1 MGKRSNFEKR
11 DKDKYLTPYAG
22 AVPLTSFLPQRRFTF
37 AEPCAGDGRL
47 IRHIRDVTDNNA
59 QCSFVGDIEPEHDLI
74 PTFDALDIQ
83 ERHLGG
89 TELIITNPPWTRTK
103 ASGYILHR
111 MINHFSDLRPTWLL
125 FDADWL
131 FTKQATP
138 LLERLVCTVAIG
150 RLKWIEGTNMAGKD
164 NCQWAFFRKDAREMA
179 PAPML
184 FGKGSNPPFPA
195 EYFYEHPYNQKK
207 AA

>member
-1 MGKRSNFEKR
+1 MGKRSDFEKR
-11 DKDKYLTPYAG
+11 DKDKYLTPYEG
-22 AVPLTSFLPQRRFTF
+22 AKPLMTFLPQRRFTF

-47 IRHIRDVTDNNA
+47 VRHIRDVTDRNA
-59 QCSFVGDIEPEHDLI
+59 QCHFVCDIEPETDLI
-74 PTFDALDIQ
+74 PAMDALTMNEGHVKDC
-83 ERHLGG
+83 
-89 TELIITNPPWTRTK
+89 ELIITNPPWTRTK

-111 MINHFSDLRPTWLL
+111 MIKHFSDLRPTWLL

-138 LLERLVCTVAIG
+138 LMDRLVCSVAIG
-150 RLKWIEGTNMAGKD
+150 RLKWIEDSNMTGKD
-164 NCQWAFFRKDAREMA
+164 NCQWALFRRDARDMY

-184 FGKGSNPPFPA
+184 FGKGSTPPFDV
-195 EYFYEHPYNQKK
+195 EVLYEPYSEDVK